1 MATTRKVTNELLEMA
16 EGGSLNWEMIA
27 RAALCYMSEAE
38 VADMA
43 HDNELIVEDEEEAE
57 EDDRGNYDS
66 HGEPL
71 TRTEYW
77 DNYDD

>member
-1 MATTRKVTNELLEMA
+1 MTRKTTNELLEMA
-16 EGGSLNWEMIA
+16 EGGSLTWEMIA
-27 RAALCYMSEAE
+27 RAALCHMSERE

-43 HDNELIVEDEEEAE
+43 HANELIMDEDEQ
-57 EDDRGNYDS
+57 DDGGNYDS